1 MLASGLH
8 SSESAS
14 NHRAGRFGCSR
25 VIVLSVLLKP
35 LLDRFGELG
44 TLKVG
49 LLANLAFTIYY
60 GFIVRETWMVCK
72 CDAFPISSARLQ
84 SL

>member
-1 MLASGLH
+1 M
-8 SSESAS
+8 
-14 NHRAGRFGCSR
+14 
-25 VIVLSVLLKP
+25 LSVLLKP

-44 TLKVG
+44 TLKGG

-72 CDAFPISSARLQ
+72 CGAFPISSARLQ